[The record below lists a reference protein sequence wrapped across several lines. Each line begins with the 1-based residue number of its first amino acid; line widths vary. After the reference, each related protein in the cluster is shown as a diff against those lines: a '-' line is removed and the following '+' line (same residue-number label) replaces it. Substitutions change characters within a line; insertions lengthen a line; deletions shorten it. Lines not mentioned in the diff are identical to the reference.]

1 MVKFYKMHSLGND
14 FMVLDAVTHECT
26 LSTEMIKRWAQ
37 RHEGIGF
44 DQLLM
49 IAPPQQPDADFHYM
63 IYNADGS
70 EAEQCGNGTR
80 CVAWLAQHLGLSNKP
95 QLTWHSKGGVLQTKL
110 LEGRAPTVIETTL
123 PVPSLAP
130 GDVPFVASS
139 QANTA
144 VLQADGN
151 DFEITAVST
160 GNPHGVIFVDQIAT
174 VDVATIGA
182 ALSTHEA
189 FPNHANIGF
198 CQVVDRGFMRLRV
211 YERGVGETRACGTGA
226 SAAVVAARS
235 HDLVDAQV
243 KVSLPGGKLRIR
255 WSGPDQ
261 PITMAGG
268 ATLVFAGELVLKE

>member
-80 CVAWLAQHLGLSNKP
+80 CVAWLAQHLGLSSKP

-144 VLQADGN
+144 VLQADGS

>member
-14 FMVLDAVTHECT
+14 FMVLDAVTHECA

-44 DQLLM
+44 DQLLI

-130 GDVPFVASS
+130 DDVPFVASS

-144 VLQADGN
+144 VLQADAS

-235 HDLVDAQV
+235 HDLVDPQV

-261 PITMAGG
+261 PITIAGG

>member
-80 CVAWLAQHLGLSNKP
+80 CVAWLAQHLGLSSKP

-110 LEGRAPTVIETTL
+110 LEGRGPTVIETTL

-144 VLQADGN
+144 VLQADGS

-268 ATLVFAGELVLKE
+268 AALVFAGELVLKE

>member
-26 LSTEMIKRWAQ
+26 LSTEIIKRWAQ

-182 ALSTHEA
+182 ALSAHEA

-226 SAAVVAARS
+226 SAAVVAAHS

>member
-14 FMVLDAVTHECT
+14 FMVLDTVTHECA
-26 LSTEMIKRWAQ
+26 LSNEMIKRWAQ

-44 DQLLM
+44 DQLLV
-49 IAPPQQPDADFHYM
+49 IAPPKQPDADFHYM

-80 CVAWLAQHLGLSNKP
+80 CVAWLVRHLGLVNKP
-95 QLTWHSKGGVLQTKL
+95 QLTWHSKGGMLQTKL
-110 LEGRAPTVIETTL
+110 LEGRTPTVIETTL
-123 PVPSLAP
+123 PVPSLTP
-130 GDVPFVASS
+130 SDVPFVANS
-139 QANTA
+139 QTNTA
-144 VLQADGN
+144 VLEADGN
-151 DFEITAVST
+151 DFEVTAVST
-160 GNPHGVIFVDQIAT
+160 GNPHGVIFVDNIAT

-198 CQVVDRGFMRLRV
+198 CQVVDRSFMRLRV
-211 YERGVGETRACGTGA
+211 YERGVSETRACGTGA

-235 HDLVDAQV
+235 HNLVDAQV

>member
-49 IAPPQQPDADFHYM
+49 IAPPKQPDADFHYM

-123 PVPSLAP
+123 PVPSLTP

-144 VLQADGN
+144 VLQADGS

-226 SAAVVAARS
+226 SAAVV
-235 HDLVDAQV
+235 L
-243 KVSLPGGKLRIR
+243 SLIH
-255 WSGPDQ
+255 
-261 PITMAGG
+261 I
-268 ATLVFAGELVLKE
+268 

>member
-14 FMVLDAVTHECT
+14 FMVLDTVTHECA
-26 LSTEMIKRWAQ
+26 LSNEMIKRWAQ

-44 DQLLM
+44 DQLLV
-49 IAPPQQPDADFHYM
+49 IAPPKQPDADFHYM

-80 CVAWLAQHLGLSNKP
+80 CVAWLVRHLGLVNKP
-95 QLTWHSKGGVLQTKL
+95 QLTWHSKGGMLQTKL
-110 LEGRAPTVIETTL
+110 LEGRTPTVIETTL
-123 PVPSLAP
+123 PVPSLTP
-130 GDVPFVASS
+130 SDVPFVANS
-139 QANTA
+139 QTNTA
-144 VLQADGN
+144 VLEADGN
-151 DFEITAVST
+151 DFEVTAVST
-160 GNPHGVIFVDQIAT
+160 GNPHGVIFVDNIAT

-198 CQVVDRGFMRLRV
+198 CQVVDRSFMRLRV

-235 HDLVDAQV
+235 HNLVDAQV

>member
-80 CVAWLAQHLGLSNKP
+80 CVAWLAQHLGLSSKP

-110 LEGRAPTVIETTL
+110 LEERAPTVIETTL

-144 VLQADGN
+144 VLQADGS

-268 ATLVFAGELVLKE
+268 AALVFAGELVLKE

>member
-1 MVKFYKMHSLGND
+1 M
-14 FMVLDAVTHECT
+14 
-26 LSTEMIKRWAQ
+26 
-37 RHEGIGF
+37 
-44 DQLLM
+44 
-49 IAPPQQPDADFHYM
+49 
-63 IYNADGS
+63 
-70 EAEQCGNGTR
+70 
-80 CVAWLAQHLGLSNKP
+80 
-95 QLTWHSKGGVLQTKL
+95 LQTKL
-110 LEGRAPTVIETTL
+110 LEGRTPTVIETTL
-123 PVPSLAP
+123 PVPLLAP
-130 GDVPFVASS
+130 GDVPFVAGSK
-139 QANTA
+139 ANTA

>member
-110 LEGRAPTVIETTL
+110 RKGSAPTVIETTL

-139 QANTA
+139 QANAA
-144 VLQADGN
+144 VLQADGS

>member
-26 LSTEMIKRWAQ
+26 LSTEMIKRWAE

-49 IAPPQQPDADFHYM
+49 IAPPQQPAADFHYM

-80 CVAWLAQHLGLSNKP
+80 CVAWLAQHLDLSNKP

-130 GDVPFVASS
+130 GDVPFVASG

-268 ATLVFAGELVLKE
+268 AALVFAGELVLKE

>member
-14 FMVLDAVTHECT
+14 FMVLDAVTHECA

-44 DQLLM
+44 DQLLI

-130 GDVPFVASS
+130 DDVPFVASS

-144 VLQADGN
+144 VLQTDGK

-211 YERGVGETRACGTGA
+211 YERGVGETSACGTGA

-235 HDLVDAQV
+235 HDLVDPQV

-261 PITMAGG
+261 PITIAGG

>member
-26 LSTEMIKRWAQ
+26 LSTEMIKRCAQ

-49 IAPPQQPDADFHYM
+49 IAPPKQPDADFHYM

-80 CVAWLAQHLGLSNKP
+80 CVAWLAQHLGLSSKP

-268 ATLVFAGELVLKE
+268 ATLVFAGELALKE

>member
-1 MVKFYKMHSLGND
+1 
-14 FMVLDAVTHECT
+14 
-26 LSTEMIKRWAQ
+26 
-37 RHEGIGF
+37 
-44 DQLLM
+44 
-49 IAPPQQPDADFHYM
+49 M

>member
-14 FMVLDAVTHECT
+14 FMVLDAVTHK
-26 LSTEMIKRWAQ
+26 SVISPAMIKGWAQ

-44 DQLLM
+44 DQLLV
-49 IAPPQQPDADFHYM
+49 IAPPKQPDADFHYI

-80 CVAWLAQHLGLSNKP
+80 CVAWLAQHLGLSSKP
-95 QLTWHSKGGVLQTKL
+95 QLSWHSKGGMLQTKL
-110 LEGRAPTVIETTL
+110 LEARSPTVIETTL
-123 PVPSLAP
+123 PVPSLTP
-130 GDVPFVASS
+130 GDVPFIANSE
-139 QANTA
+139 ANTA
-144 VLQADGN
+144 VLEADGRS
-151 DFEITAVST
+151 FEVTAVST
-160 GNPHGVIFVDQIAT
+160 GNPHGVIFVDKIAA

-198 CQVVDRGFMRLRV
+198 CQVVDRSFMRLRV

-235 HDLVDAQV
+235 HNLVDTQV

>member
-95 QLTWHSKGGVLQTKL
+95 QLAWHSKGGVLQTKL

-268 ATLVFAGELVLKE
+268 AVLVFAGELVLKE